1 MTDEAALNIRHMDR
15 SARERLSRGA
25 RARGMTLAQYVQALV
40 DLHDAMRALADT
52 EHRDSLHVLAELRRL
67 GLESVTN

>member
-40 DLHDAMRALADT
+40 DLHDDCRQFADAGDVVFQGLL
-52 EHRDSLHVLAELRRL
+52 ESK
-67 GLESVTN
+67 GLESVTA

>member
-15 SARERLSRGA
+15 TARERLSRGA
-25 RARGMTLAQYVQALV
+25 RARGMTLAQYVEALV
-40 DLHDAMRALADT
+40 DLHDALRMTADSDYDPNGYAQAT
-52 EHRDSLHVLAELRRL
+52 LEAL